1 MFSKKLFFVF
11 ILFLTAINTSFAQG
25 FDYASVDKFSDDL
38 NLAISEN
45 RLLTNNL
52 QINRTKSPIAGGIY
66 SEDIYFYY
74 AIDNGRVVLKK
85 IILTVNY
92 VTRVIYTDFLFDDAG
107 NLIKCSYNQDATR
120 DMYDLSVKRIR
131 TYYLTRQLK
140 YVNSNGDTFN
150 EATFTTE
157 HVQAGIDGMARGEKY
172 KALFDAIYKVQEI
185 PKK

>member
-85 IILTVNY
+85 II
-92 VTRVIYTDFLFDDAG
+92 
-107 NLIKCSYNQDATR
+107 S
-120 DMYDLSVKRIR
+120 
-131 TYYLTRQLK
+131 
-140 YVNSNGDTFN
+140 
-150 EATFTTE
+150 
-157 HVQAGIDGMARGEKY
+157 
-172 KALFDAIYKVQEI
+172 
-185 PKK
+185 

>member
-85 IILTVNY
+85 IISSINY
-92 VTRVIYTDFLFDDAG
+92 ASRVIYTDFLFD
-107 NLIKCSYNQDATR
+107 
-120 DMYDLSVKRIR
+120 
-131 TYYLTRQLK
+131 
-140 YVNSNGDTFN
+140 DTFN